1 MMTTLCK
8 NDTLLFLGDSIT
20 DCGRDRLD
28 ATDLEKDFPPLWQPI

>member
-20 DCGRDRLD
+20 AAVIDSMLRIW
-28 ATDLEKDFPPLWQPI
+28 EKDFPPLWQPI